1 MKRKL
6 INRGGMIMVEGRI
19 NVHLGELK
27 ERLQQLHGWGD
38 LSRIVRV
45 LIESYLE
52 GRIMHLSPEIS
63 KLIDEGKDEEAIV
76 LLTSDLVA
84 LRQRRV
90 QAGQRA
96 SNKRSS
102 SKTQKAKDQ
111 AGIKSA
117 KRQDAEAKVEEMLN
131 QTGEEVKDDV
141 EKPREEAKW
150 GVSTGV
156 ARAAVRRKK

>member
-1 MKRKL
+1 
-6 INRGGMIMVEGRI
+6 MVEGRI

-63 KLIDEGKDEEAIV
+63 KLIDDGKDEEAIV
-76 LLTSDLVA
+76 LLTNDLVA

-90 QAGQRA
+90 QAGQKA
-96 SNKRSS
+96 SKKRSS

-117 KRQDAEAKVEEMLN
+117 KRQDAEAKVEQMLSMEFSLEG
-131 QTGEEVKDDV
+131 GENDNSKE
-141 EKPREEAKW
+141 EKEAGTS
-150 GVSTGV
+150 GVSGV
-156 ARAAVRRKK
+156 ASRAKTSRKRK